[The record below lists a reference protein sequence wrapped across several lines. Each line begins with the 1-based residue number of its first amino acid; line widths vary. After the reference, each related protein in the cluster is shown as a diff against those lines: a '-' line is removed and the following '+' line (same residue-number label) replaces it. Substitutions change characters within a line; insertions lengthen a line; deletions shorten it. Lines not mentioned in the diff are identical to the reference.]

1 MTVSAIWWR
10 SARPEREA
18 ALSSERSPG
27 AFRCLPPATLLSL
40 LLVGCS
46 AAPPPPAA
54 VQPAPTP
61 ATAAT
66 TPATTAAPASAP
78 ARRTA
83 PLAPAANA
91 PAAAPAA
98 AATGLT
104 PLPSPASVL
113 AAAPSGRVDP
123 FSPQPG
129 FGGARAAAPVR
140 LQLPADFR
148 FSGVMRSA
156 GQPLALV
163 QFGANSGA
171 LSVGERGG
179 QQTELL
185 PNGWAVAAIDVDRGV
200 LTLRQGK
207 QLVTAEL

>member
-1 MTVSAIWWR
+1 MTVSVTSWK
-10 SARPEREA
+10 SAGPDA
-18 ALSSERSPG
+18 GLPG
-27 AFRCLPPATLLSL
+27 AAQQPLPLPLLPSALLTLCLA
-40 LLVGCS
+40 GCAS
-46 AAPPPPAA
+46 APPPPAA

-61 ATAAT
+61 ATAA
-66 TPATTAAPASAP
+66 APASAP
-78 ARRTA
+78 ARRPA

-91 PAAAPAA
+91 PAAVQAPAA

>member
-1 MTVSAIWWR
+1 MTVSVTSWK
-10 SARPEREA
+10 SARADAGPAGAGQQPLRL
-18 ALSSERSPG
+18 AL
-27 AFRCLPPATLLSL
+27 LPSALLSL
-40 LLVGCS
+40 CLAGCAS
-46 AAPPPPAA
+46 APPPPAA

-66 TPATTAAPASAP
+66 TPAAPASAP
-78 ARRTA
+78 ARRPA

-91 PAAAPAA
+91 PAAVQAPAA

-129 FGGARAAAPVR
+129 FGGLRAAAPVR